1 MIKRTYYTVY
11 NGETFNTEAAAYNYL
26 QLKLETEVERLI
38 SMSNTYQLSNTL
50 GETTKLVIN
59 QQNMIQDITRIINDM
74 KLQPNDN

>member
-11 NGETFNTEAAAYNYL
+11 NGETFDTEAEAYKYL
-26 QLKLETEVERLI
+26 QLKLEIKVETLI